1 MHSSPFTP
9 AVSRDLV
16 ASDTARRYLFVEHR
30 LGPDGALPSRPP
42 SAGYRTFLVLAG
54 SVRLV
59 QSGGG
64 RDRVLTPLEGWHA
77 LPGSVFG
84 CAAAGPGDALLLEAG
99 CLPES
104 TRPVRPD
111 APEPCHDLSDYM
123 VTKPW
128 GSEVWYTQNAPD
140 CGYVVKR
147 IRMEAGNRSSLQS
160 HRRKTETNYVVDGVA
175 DVLNGAPAPDGPG
188 VPVAIPAAA
197 WTRHTAGTF
206 WTSPPDTL
214 HRVVAKQA
222 YTSVEVSTTELDDV
236 VRWADDTGRADGRI
250 TAEHPGRRA

>member
-1 MHSSPFTP
+1 MRSSPFTP
-9 AVSRDLV
+9 VASRDLV
-16 ASDTARRYLFVEHR
+16 ASDTVRRYLFVEHR
-30 LGPDGALPSRPP
+30 LRPDGALTSRPP
-42 SAGYRTFLVLAG
+42 FAGYRTFLVFAG

-59 QSGGG
+59 QGGG
-64 RDRVLTPLEGWHA
+64 DHDRVLTPLEGWHA
-77 LPGSVFG
+77 PPGSVFA

-99 CLPES
+99 CLPERA
-104 TRPVRPD
+104 RPVWPD
-111 APEPCHDLSDYM
+111 APEPCHDLSDYT

-147 IRMEAGNRSSLQS
+147 IRMEAGHRSSLQS

-175 DVLNGAPAPDGPG
+175 EVLNGVPAPDGPG
-188 VPVAIPAAA
+188 TPVAVPSAA

-214 HRVVAKQA
+214 HRVVAEQA

-250 TAEHPGRRA
+250 TAEHPGGRA